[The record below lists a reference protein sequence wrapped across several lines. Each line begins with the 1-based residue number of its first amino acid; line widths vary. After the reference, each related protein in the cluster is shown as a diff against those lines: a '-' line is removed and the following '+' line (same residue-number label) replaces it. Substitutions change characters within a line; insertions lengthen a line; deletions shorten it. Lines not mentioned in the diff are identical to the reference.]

1 MFSTPQAERA
11 DSRGS
16 NAYTAGN
23 APMALHPIRSFFM
36 SAPPQAT
43 LDTRRRRI
51 KFRAWHRGMLET
63 DLLLGRFADAEVE
76 GLSESELDDFEA
88 LLEAIDRDVFAW
100 ATGETPTPEAYDTLL
115 FRRIVAFHAGLDP
128 AGT

>member
-1 MFSTPQAERA
+1 
-11 DSRGS
+11 
-16 NAYTAGN
+16 
-23 APMALHPIRSFFM
+23 M
-36 SAPPQAT
+36 SAPSQAT
-43 LDTRRRRI
+43 LDIRRRRI

-76 GLSESELDDFEA
+76 NLSESELDDFEA

-100 ATGETPTPEAYDTLL
+100 ATGETKTPEAYDTLL
-115 FRRIVAFHAGLDP
+115 FRRIVAFHAGLHP

>member
-1 MFSTPQAERA
+1 
-11 DSRGS
+11 
-16 NAYTAGN
+16 
-23 APMALHPIRSFFM
+23 M
-36 SAPPQAT
+36 SAPPQAP
-43 LDTRRRRI
+43 LDVRRRRI

-63 DLLLGRFADAEVE
+63 DLLLGRFADAQIEN
-76 GLSESELDDFEA
+76 LSESELDDFEA

-100 ATGETPTPEAYDTLL
+100 ATGETPTPEGYDTLL